1 VVKKMRLFV
10 GIEID
15 KILKSQISAL
25 QDDLKKHV
33 IKGKWKDPLN
43 IHITL
48 KYLGPV
54 PIDKIETI
62 GRELERLCSRIHSFS
77 LRLGDI
83 GFFYKA
89 ERIKVMWL
97 GVSGDLVQLHDL
109 YSGVE
114 NSMEKLGFER
124 ENRDFK
130 PHVTLAQNIDFNDDG
145 PIKLNFIK
153 KSDFEIIHVK
163 EICIF
168 ESVNIDGKLEYE
180 IIRKYPFKNQ

>member
-1 VVKKMRLFV
+1 
-10 GIEID
+10 
-15 KILKSQISAL
+15 
-25 QDDLKKHV
+25 
-33 IKGKWKDPLN
+33 
-43 IHITL
+43 
-48 KYLGPV
+48 
-54 PIDKIETI
+54 
-62 GRELERLCSRIHSFS
+62 

-97 GVSGDLVQLHDL
+97 GVSGDLVQLYDL

-130 PHVTLAQNIDFNDDG
+130 PHVTLAQNIDFNDYD
-145 PIKLNFIK
+145 PIKLDFIK

-163 EICIF
+163 GICIF
-168 ESVNIDGKLEYE
+168 ESVNIDGKLEYK
-180 IIRKYPFKNQ
+180 IIRKYPLKNQ

>member
-1 VVKKMRLFV
+1 MKKVRLFV

-25 QDDLKKHV
+25 QDELRKHV

-54 PIDKIETI
+54 PIDRIDTI
-62 GRELERLCSRIHSFS
+62 GRELERMCSRIYSFS
-77 LRLGDI
+77 LKLGEI

-97 GVSGDLVQLHDL
+97 GVSGGLVQLHDL

-114 NSMEKLGFER
+114 NSMENLGFEG

-130 PHVTLAQNIDFNDDG
+130 PHVTLAQNIDFNNDG
-145 PIKLNFIK
+145 PTGLDFIK
-153 KSDFEIIHVK
+153 ESDFEIIHVK

-168 ESVNIDGKLEYE
+168 ESVNIDGKLEYK